1 MWTLAKIDQFSLTPL
16 AADDPNSFDDEE
28 EEEEDSDA
36 KSTDEDFT
44 VSDLKVENQILREEV
59 SRLYDQ
65 LIRSPE
71 SSAHRLVQ
79 ANIGCNTSLS
89 GLELDILQENF
100 HRLDQQHVQLK
111 LVNQELHKRIL
122 QYEERH
128 RQLEDQITK
137 KNLNLLKMLSVKR
150 RLDDLLRTQHKQ
162 YDQHLESQRLI
173 YQLQHEKK
181 NILEKLDAIVKEIDR
196 KTQEIKTLRLELQ
209 GIAKEYN
216 NSLEEVTLLYIFLL
230 IS

>member
-1 MWTLAKIDQFSLTPL
+1 MWTLAKIDHFSLTPL
-16 AADDPNSFDDEE
+16 AADDSNSFD
-28 EEEEDSDA
+28 EEDSDA
-36 KSTDEDFT
+36 KSIDEDFT

-71 SSAHRLVQ
+71 SSAHRPTQ
-79 ANIGCNTSLS
+79 ATIGCNTSLS
-89 GLELDILQENF
+89 GLQLDVMQENF

-122 QYEERH
+122 QHEERD
-128 RQLEDQITK
+128 RQLEDQIAK

-173 YQLQHEKK
+173 YQLQHEKR
-181 NILEKLDAIVKEIDR
+181 NILEKLDATVKEIDR

-209 GIAKEYN
+209 GIER
-216 NSLEEVTLLYIFLL
+216 IQQ
-230 IS
+230 